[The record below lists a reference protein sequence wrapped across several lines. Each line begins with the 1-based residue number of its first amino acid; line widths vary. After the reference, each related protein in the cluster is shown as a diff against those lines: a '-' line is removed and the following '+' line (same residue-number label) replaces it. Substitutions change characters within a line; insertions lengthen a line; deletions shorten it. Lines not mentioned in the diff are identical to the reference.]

1 MKVKPKKS
9 LGQNFLVNDS
19 LAKKIV
25 DFGNISKDDIVL
37 EIGPGTGKL
46 TEKII
51 NKKPKKI
58 IVIEKD
64 VNLVSILSKKF
75 NKKIDVINE
84 DILKF
89 NEKKLPYKKIIA
101 FGNLPY
107 NISTQILVKLI
118 KLDNLNEVFKKLI
131 FMFQKEVA
139 DRISANCNDRTY
151 GRISILSSWKFD
163 IKKLKNI
170 EPNSFFP
177 PPKVKSTILE
187 FIPKKNFYKINDPSI
202 LEHVTNIF
210 FKQRR
215 KMIKKPLN
223 QLFKFPSNISNKF
236 KLNVN
241 LRPQNLNPETYFKL
255 SKELEDST
263 K

>member
-19 LAKKIV
+19 LAEKIV
-25 DFGNISKDDIVL
+25 NLGNISKDDIVL

-64 VNLVSILSKKF
+64 TNLVTLLNKKF
-75 NKKIDVINE
+75 YNKIDIIND

-89 NEKKLPYKKIIA
+89 DEKKLPYKKIIA

-118 KLDNLNEVFKKLI
+118 KLDDLNKIFKKLI

-139 DRISANCNDRTY
+139 DRINANCNDSNY
-151 GRISILSSWKFD
+151 GRISILSSWKLD
-163 IKKLKNI
+163 IKKIKNI

-177 PPKVKSTILE
+177 PPKVRSTILE
-187 FIPKKNFYKINDPSI
+187 LVPKKKFIKINNPSN
-202 LEHVTNIF
+202 LEHITNIF

-215 KMIKKPLN
+215 KMIKKPLS
-223 QLFKFPSNISNKF
+223 QLFKFPSKVSNKF
-236 KLNVN
+236 KLDLN
-241 LRPQNLNPETYFKL
+241 LRPQNLNPEIYFEIC
-255 SKELEDST
+255 KELEEST

>member
-9 LGQNFLVNDS
+9 LGQNFLVNES
-19 LAKKIV
+19 LAQKIV
-25 DFGNISKDDIVL
+25 DLGNISKDDIVL

-64 VNLVSILSKKF
+64 ASLVSYLNKKF
-75 NKKIDVINE
+75 GKKIEIINQDVLRFDEN
-84 DILKF
+84 
-89 NEKKLPYKKIIA
+89 KLPNLKIIA

-107 NISTQILVKLI
+107 NISTQILIKLI
-118 KLDNLNEVFKKLI
+118 KLENLNEVFKKLI

-139 DRISANCNDRTY
+139 ERINANYNDSKY
-151 GRISILSSWKFD
+151 GRISILSSWKFN
-163 IKKLKNI
+163 IKKIKNI

-187 FIPKKNFYKINDPSI
+187 LIPKKNFTQFNNPAN
-202 LEHVTNIF
+202 LEHITNIF

-223 QLFKFPSNISNKF
+223 QLFKSPLVVSNKF
-236 KLNVN
+236 KLDLN
-241 LRPQNLNPETYFKL
+241 LRPQNLSPEIYFKL
-255 SKELEDST
+255 CKELENSV

>member
-1 MKVKPKKS
+1 MKVRPKKS

-25 DFGNISKDDIVL
+25 DFGNITNDDIVL

-58 IVIEKD
+58 IVVEKD
-64 VNLVSILSKKF
+64 SSLVSILNKKF
-75 NKKIDVINE
+75 SKKIDVINE
-84 DILKF
+84 DILRF
-89 NEKKLPYKKIIA
+89 SEKKLPYEKIVA

-107 NISTQILVKLI
+107 NISTQILIKLI
-118 KLDNLNEVFKKLI
+118 KLDNLSKIFKKLI
-131 FMFQKEVA
+131 LMFQKEVA
-139 DRISANCNDRTY
+139 DRINANCNDSAY

-163 IKKLKNI
+163 IKKLKDI
-170 EPNSFFP
+170 EPHSFFP
-177 PPKVKSTILE
+177 PPKIKSTILE
-187 FIPKKNFYKINDPSI
+187 FKPKKKFFKINNPST
-202 LEHVTNIF
+202 LENVTNIF

-223 QLFKFPSNISNKF
+223 QLFKFPSLVSDKF
-236 KLNVN
+236 KLDVN

>member
-1 MKVKPKKS
+1 MKFKPKKN

-19 LAKKIV
+19 LAKNIV
-25 DFGNISKDDIVL
+25 DLGNISENDIVL

-51 NKKPKKI
+51 DKKPKKI
-58 IVIEKD
+58 IVVEKD
-64 VNLVSILSKKF
+64 ANLSSFLKKKF
-75 NKKIDVINE
+75 NKKIDIINQ
-84 DILKF
+84 DILEF

-107 NISTQILVKLI
+107 NISTQILIKLI
-118 KLDNLNEVFKKLI
+118 KLDNLSEIFKKLI

-139 DRISANCNDRTY
+139 DRINANYNDSNY
-151 GRISILSSWKFD
+151 GRISILSYWKFN
-163 IKKLKNI
+163 IKKIKTI

-177 PPKVKSTILE
+177 PPKVKSTVLE
-187 FIPKKNFYKINDPSI
+187 FIPKKKIARINKPGN
-202 LEHVTNIF
+202 LEHVTNVF

-223 QLFKFPSNISNKF
+223 QLFKFPLKISNKF
-236 KLNVN
+236 KIDLN
-241 LRPQNLNPETYFKL
+241 LRPQNLSPEIYFEIC
-255 SKELEDST
+255 KELENST

>member
-1 MKVKPKKS
+1 MKFRPKKS

-25 DFGNISKDDIVL
+25 DLGDISKDDIVL

-51 NKKPKKI
+51 DKNPKKI

-64 VNLVSILSKKF
+64 KNLVSLLNKKF
-75 NKKIDVINE
+75 EKKIEVINE

-89 NEKKLPYKKIIA
+89 DEKKLQYKKIIA

-107 NISTQILVKLI
+107 NISTQILVKII
-118 KLDNLNEVFKKLI
+118 KLDNLNEVFKKII

-139 DRISANCNDRTY
+139 DRINANYNNSAY
-151 GRISILSSWKFD
+151 GRISILSSWKFN
-163 IKKLKNI
+163 IKKIKNI

-187 FIPKKNFYKINDPSI
+187 LLPKKNFAKINDPSN
-202 LEHVTNIF
+202 LELVTNVF

-223 QLFKFPSNISNKF
+223 QLFKFPLYISNKF
-236 KLNVN
+236 KLDLN
-241 LRPQNLNPETYFKL
+241 LRPQNLNPETYFKIC
-255 SKELEDST
+255 KELEDSI

>member
-37 EIGPGTGKL
+37 EIGPGAGKL

-84 DILKF
+84 DIVHS
-89 NEKKLPYKKIIA
+89 IA
-101 FGNLPY
+101 DL
-107 NISTQILVKLI
+107 SLDDLI
-118 KLDNLNEVFKKLI
+118 GDPRDEFKKNYPDLRDI
-131 FMFQKEVA
+131 
-139 DRISANCNDRTY
+139 RT
-151 GRISILSSWKFD
+151 
-163 IKKLKNI
+163 
-170 EPNSFFP
+170 E
-177 PPKVKSTILE
+177 
-187 FIPKKNFYKINDPSI
+187 
-202 LEHVTNIF
+202 
-210 FKQRR
+210 
-215 KMIKKPLN
+215 
-223 QLFKFPSNISNKF
+223 
-236 KLNVN
+236 
-241 LRPQNLNPETYFKL
+241 YFKRYWE
-255 SKELEDST
+255 KERRGY
-263 K
+263 

>member
-9 LGQNFLVNDS
+9 LGQNFLVNQS

-25 DFGNISKDDIVL
+25 DLGNISTDDTVL

-46 TEKII
+46 TEEII

-64 VNLVSILSKKF
+64 ENLVSLLKKKF
-75 NKKIDVINE
+75 DKKIEIINQ
-84 DILKF
+84 DMLRVD
-89 NEKKLPYKKIIA
+89 EKKLPYKKIIV

-118 KLDNLNEVFKKLI
+118 KFENISDVFKKLI

-139 DRISANCNDRTY
+139 DRINASCNDSKY
-151 GRISILSSWKFD
+151 GRISILSSWKFN
-163 IKKLKNI
+163 IKKIKNI
-170 EPNSFFP
+170 EPNSFYP
-177 PPKVKSTILE
+177 PPKVRSTILE
-187 FIPKKNFYKINDPSI
+187 FIPKKKFTQINNPTN
-202 LEHVTNIF
+202 LEYITNVF

-215 KMIKKPLN
+215 KMIKKPLS
-223 QLFKFPSNISNKF
+223 QLFEFPLIVSNKF
-236 KLNVN
+236 KLDLN
-241 LRPQNLNPETYFKL
+241 LRPQNLSPELYFQIC
-255 SKELEDST
+255 KELEDST

>member
-1 MKVKPKKS
+1 MKVRPKKS

-19 LAKKIV
+19 LAQKIV
-25 DFGNISKDDIVL
+25 DFGDISNDDIVL

-64 VNLVSILSKKF
+64 SMLVSILNKKF
-75 NKKIDVINE
+75 SQKIDIINE
-84 DILKF
+84 DILRF
-89 NEKKLPYKKIIA
+89 DEKKLPYKKIVA

-107 NISTQILVKLI
+107 NISTQILIKLI
-118 KLDNLNEVFKKLI
+118 KLDNLSKIFKKLI

-139 DRISANCNDRTY
+139 DRINANCNDSAY

-163 IKKLKNI
+163 IKKLKDV
-170 EPNSFFP
+170 EPHSFFP
-177 PPKVKSTILE
+177 PPKVKSTILQ
-187 FIPKKNFYKINDPSI
+187 FKPKKRFAKINNPI
-202 LEHVTNIF
+202 TLEHVTNIF

-223 QLFKFPSNISNKF
+223 QLFKFPLRVSNKF
-236 KLNVN
+236 KLDIN
-241 LRPQNLNPETYFKL
+241 LRPQNLNPETYFKIC
-255 SKELEDST
+255 KEIEDLT
-263 K
+263 E